1 MFCFSICACLTCLR
15 VCLKKRFLDK
25 EGTSQTLLFLL
36 EIDEFKKIPQ
46 YGFQLSSARKIFN
59 KFVHMNGIMPV
70 PVTAATRSDIAGAI
84 KAMDISQSLFA
95 KAATEVFE
103 YIEHKQF
110 PRCVAAID
118 CCSNSS

>member
-1 MFCFSICACLTCLR
+1 MEQ
-15 VCLKKRFLDK
+15 RFLDK

-46 YGFQLSSARKIFN
+46 YGFQLSCARKIFN
-59 KFVHMNGIMPV
+59 KFVHSNGVMPV
-70 PVTAATRSDIAGAI
+70 PVTAATRGDIATAI
-84 KAMDISQSLFA
+84 KIEDISQSLFA

-110 PRCVAAID
+110 PRLVA
-118 CCSNSS
+118 